1 MRARLKAMD
10 ELMAL
15 VATHRTLEDVI
26 RFRLPID
33 VVVQDEFTHDV
44 VVLWRD
50 AIHVVYDTT

>member
-1 MRARLKAMD
+1 MD
-10 ELMAL
+10 ELADL
-15 VATHRTLEDVI
+15 IATHRTLEDVI